1 MLLSNLNK
9 KILKYFWQNYNEKRF
24 HLDKFIAESSG
35 RIDVFLSGVLQISR
49 NQIANLIKSNA
60 VFVNS
65 NLVNKPSFKLNLG
78 DCIEIFYP
86 QSQNDTN
93 TEQICEFDI
102 EILYEDDD
110 LLVINKPANLVVHSA
125 PSVKEPTLVDW
136 LRQKNYTLSTINGEI
151 RAGIVHRLDKGTS
164 GTLVVAKNNFT
175 HANLSEQLSQK
186 SMGRIYL
193 AFVDLALKDDCIIEN
208 YIGRNPTNRLKKA
221 VVSQSASDAR
231 FAKSAFVNLH
241 SEAGFNLIGAKLFTG
256 RTHQIRVHLASLN
269 RHILGDTLYG
279 FKSQNDKIERIF
291 LHAYLLYFTHPRTG
305 EMLKI
310 TANLPSCF
318 ENLIAKSAK
327 KDEIYEKIL
336 PNHIERDFEL
346 ICSGVC

>member
-1 MLLSNLNK
+1 MN
-9 KILKYFWQNYNEKRF
+9 
-24 HLDKFIAESSG
+24 KFIAENSA
-35 RIDVFLSGVLQISR
+35 RLDVFLSGVLQISR

-65 NLVNKPSFKLNLG
+65 NLANKPSFKLNLG
-78 DCIEIFYP
+78 DFVEIFYP
-86 QSQNDTN
+86 DTTDKDGAN
-93 TEQICEFDI
+93 SQICEFEV

-136 LRQKNYTLSTINGEI
+136 LKQNSYTLSTINGEI

-164 GTLVVAKNNFT
+164 GALVVAKTNFA
-175 HANLSEQLSQK
+175 HANLSEQLSDK

-193 AFVDLALKDDCIIEN
+193 AMTDLALKDDCVIEN
-208 YIGRNPTNRLKKA
+208 FIGRSPSNRLKKA
-221 VVSQSASDAR
+221 VLSQSASDAR
-231 FAKSAFVNLH
+231 FAKSAFINLH

-310 TANLPSCF
+310 TANLPKEF

-336 PNHIERDFEL
+336 PTNIERSFEF

>member
-1 MLLSNLNK
+1 M
-9 KILKYFWQNYNEKRF
+9 
-24 HLDKFIAESSG
+24 DKFIAENSA
-35 RIDVFLSGVLQISR
+35 RLDVFLSGVLQISR

-65 NLVNKPSFKLNLG
+65 NLANKPSFKLNLG
-78 DCIEIFYP
+78 DFVEIFYP
-86 QSQNDTN
+86 DTTADTSEN
-93 TEQICEFDI
+93 QICEFEV

-136 LRQKNYTLSTINGEI
+136 LKQNSYTLSTINGEI

-164 GTLVVAKNNFT
+164 GALVVAKTNFA
-175 HANLSEQLSQK
+175 HANLSEQLSDK

-193 AFVDLALKDDCIIEN
+193 AMTDLALKDDCVIEN
-208 YIGRNPTNRLKKA
+208 FIGRSPSNRLKKA
-221 VVSQSASDAR
+221 VLSQSASDAR
-231 FAKSAFVNLH
+231 FAKSAFINLH

-310 TANLPSCF
+310 TANLPKEF

-336 PNHIERDFEL
+336 PTNIERSFEF